1 MQNRANTVYN
11 KVMVFRDVEELY
23 HIVLLVPIIIAIEG
37 LFYTPASFLG
47 VLTFVLNAHLVYV

>member
-11 KVMVFRDVEELY
+11 KMMVFRDVEELY

-47 VLTFVLNAHLVYV
+47 VLTRVGN